1 MGDLVP
7 RKTMVNQ
14 FLVAAGGIAGGIVTL
29 AVAGWGFI
37 PGLIVGGIIGA
48 IGLAVTSSQENRMA
62 GLVALGAGALVILSK
77 IPILNLLATPLLVI
91 GGIGLIALGGFSL
104 FKFIKNMMKRM

>member
-37 PGLIVGGIIGA
+37 PGLIVGGI